1 MDKRFLVKAYDISWT
16 FKQVI
21 WQDKIQNEIR
31 FSSNITWGQGQS
43 VLSLALDF
51 EDTSIDTTDL
61 IKVFEIDD
69 DNPNGRLIYTW
80 IVQNIERFIDANV
93 VWIRLPLLGLS
104 SIFTY
109 LFFRDA
115 GNLSFNKDQDP
126 AQTVKD
132 IVDLLNVDY
141 NFFSYDWSSI
151 ENYGT
156 TVSLDFENDN
166 CLDSIKKCIESTSFY
181 FYVDQNWKVFFR
193 PKPSTPT
200 HTLTVQKD
208 VEKLVVEENSENLV
222 NNVVVEYAT
231 ATKEYPDATSQTNY
245 WLREAFEGRASD
257 LADVWAADEFWANY
271 LAENKDPKSKTTV
284 TVNSNYDLETINPW
298 DTIKIVNFDYSIN
311 NLQII
316 KLTYSP
322 DKIILNLEDLDSFSK
337 EVFKN

>member
-21 WQDKIQNEIR
+21 KQDKIQNEIR

-43 VLSLALDF
+43 ILSLALEF
-51 EDTSIDTTDL
+51 EDTSIDATDL

-109 LFFRDA
+109 LFFRDTWA
-115 GNLSFNKDQDP
+115 LSFNKNQDP

-151 ENYGT
+151 ENYWT
-156 TVSLDFENDN
+156 SVSLDFENDN
-166 CLDSIKKCIESTSFY
+166 CFNSVKKCIEATGFY

-193 PKPSTPT
+193 SKPSTPT

-222 NNVVVEYAT
+222 NNVIVEYAT
-231 ATKEYPDATSQTNY
+231 ATKEYPDATSETAY
-245 WLREAFEGRASD
+245 WLREVFEDKASD

-271 LAENKDPKSKTTV
+271 LIENKDPKSKTTV

-298 DTIKIVNFDYSIN
+298 DTVKIVNFDYSVT
-311 NLQII
+311 NLQIV

-322 DKIILNLEDLDSFSK
+322 DKVILNLEDLDSFSK